1 MEKRPRRRVG
11 RPSKKKTE
19 AATQQYKVADID
31 PHNYDV
37 FETRCR
43 QYMAKPSHTGEK
55 WSVKFGGRS
64 APVSPKDTS
73 DMDTDEGQLITQ
85 QVLQT
90 TLEHERKRQRSQRL
104 QRPRFETDFLYEE
117 ILPEQTVLPGPFESI
132 LNKEEKDLEK
142 MGDSKIRAE
151 MTMPK
156 SPIMGE
162 AAQAKSEQEEKE
174 SLVSAMVE
182 DIKAEKERGIEQSLP
197 LERTI
202 VQAGVDFDRRCEEAS
217 ARERDTIKW
226 PPAMVYGIMPQTSSG
241 EENRRQCRE
250 TPPVLDYY
258 GFSPKVTQTPALF
271 TSAVQGTSA
280 FVVPAKK
287 ALTQVSDSD
296 KESVS
301 GRAPLLLTPAF
312 EEEKVEKPLVR
323 ADILTPTKL
332 TKDGNPAVI
341 VKTDSWYDA
350 YKTQYF
356 AVDKVNGTIYA
367 IKEDGQWEPTE
378 ERATIDAET
387 HNILM
392 STTPLAGNKMG
403 RQSLSTGITPGN
415 KTEDSLPL
423 AESTRTPGHQRI
435 YPRDKDLTASAQR
448 KRTIDNLSGQLMR
461 DLIDEAMQEE
471 QDFIIQELKA
481 AEEAEQKAL
490 QEAQAL
496 KEQQFQLKLQLEA
509 EQKIKQEEA
518 RLQLEHE
525 QRQKLLEEEEKKL
538 AEQKRITAELKLQKE
553 KERLERE
560 ELEKQLEYAK
570 QREAAIEQEFR
581 DRLSSVGSDKS
592 LKEASIGKLTERQ
605 IAGTQIKREQL
616 QGKLRRITEAFKYV
630 QATGT
635 KVSDETLQRYE
646 QIRKKIAREL
656 RLCL

>member
-1 MEKRPRRRVG
+1 M
-11 RPSKKKTE
+11 
-19 AATQQYKVADID
+19 
-31 PHNYDV
+31 
-37 FETRCR
+37 
-43 QYMAKPSHTGEK
+43 
-55 WSVKFGGRS
+55 
-64 APVSPKDTS
+64 
-73 DMDTDEGQLITQ
+73 
-85 QVLQT
+85 LQT
-90 TLEHERKRQRSQRL
+90 GLEHERTMQRSHRL
-104 QRPRFETDFLYEE
+104 QRPGSETDLLYEE

-142 MGDSKIRAE
+142 MGDSTIRAE

-162 AAQAKSEQEEKE
+162 AALSKSPVQEEKE
-174 SLVSAMVE
+174 SLVSAMVKN
-182 DIKAEKERGIEQSLP
+182 IKAGKERGIEQSPP

-202 VQAGVDFDRRCEEAS
+202 VQAGVDFDRCEEAS
-217 ARERDTIKW
+217 ARERDTMKW
-226 PPAMVYGIMPQTSSG
+226 PPAMVYGIIPRTSSA
-241 EENRRQCRE
+241 EESHRQYRE

-258 GFSPKVTQTPALF
+258 GPSPKVTQSPALF
-271 TSAVQGTSA
+271 TSTIQGTSA

-287 ALTQVSDSD
+287 TLTQVSESD
-296 KESVS
+296 KVSVS

-312 EEEKVEKPLVR
+312 GEAKVEKPLVR

-350 YKTQYF
+350 YKTQFF

-378 ERATIDAET
+378 EIATIDAET
-387 HNILM
+387 HHILM

-403 RQSLSTGITPGN
+403 RQSLSTGVTPGN

-448 KRTIDNLSGQLMR
+448 KRTTDNLSWQIMR
-461 DLIDEAMQEE
+461 ELIDEAMQEE

-509 EQKIKQEEA
+509 EQKAKQEEA
-518 RLQLEHE
+518 RLQVEHE
-525 QRQKLLEEEEKKL
+525 QRQKLIEEEKKL
-538 AEQKRITAELKLQKE
+538 AEKKE
-553 KERLERE
+553 
-560 ELEKQLEYAK
+560 
-570 QREAAIEQEFR
+570 
-581 DRLSSVGSDKS
+581 
-592 LKEASIGKLTERQ
+592 
-605 IAGTQIKREQL
+605 
-616 QGKLRRITEAFKYV
+616 
-630 QATGT
+630 
-635 KVSDETLQRYE
+635 
-646 QIRKKIAREL
+646 
-656 RLCL
+656 